1 MLESLLT
8 VGFFVWGAG
17 EGGALLLWLP
27 LLLFKFM
34 FFALFFGFFAF
45 GARPPRRR
53 RRRGGGRSPG
63 G

>member
-27 LLLFKFM
+27 LLLFKM
-34 FFALFFGFFAF
+34 SRAKRRYKKKG
-45 GARPPRRR
+45 GAESHRLEESREGRP
-53 RRRGGGRSPG
+53 
-63 G
+63 